1 MARDTLLLLYSRRSI
16 TSLDLIPQRGYAG
29 KTGRLDILIRTTRL
43 IDADQELTSR
53 LNLSYLLV
61 LEGPPQPPLAVWLKA
76 GFWSECLT
84 GRCLEG
90 EAMVFFRERAR
101 LGQGAKLLRKSLIE
115 ILGDGQITGNREIV
129 LLSERGDTL
138 SRKTLQR
145 LACRERLL
153 IIAGGYDDPPDWV
166 YERPDF
172 TKIGLGSKSYL
183 TSHATYNFLKC
194 LELMA
199 DETLP
204 CVDE

>member
-1 MARDTLLLLYSRRSI
+1 MTRDTLLLLYSGRST

-43 IDADQELTSR
+43 IDADQELTGR

-61 LEGPPQPPLAVWLKA
+61 LEGPPQPPLAVWLRS

-84 GRCLEG
+84 GKCLEG
-90 EAMVFFRERAR
+90 EAMAFFRERAR
-101 LGQGAKLLRKSLIE
+101 RGQGVKLLRKSLIE
-115 ILGDGQITGNREIV
+115 ILGDEQITWNREIV
-129 LLSERGDTL
+129 LLSERGEPF
-138 SRKTLQR
+138 SKETLQR

-166 YERPDF
+166 FEQQGF
-172 TKIGLGSKSYL
+172 TKVRLTSKSYL

-194 LELMA
+194 LEMK
-199 DETLP
+199 
-204 CVDE
+204 VDEKTKCG